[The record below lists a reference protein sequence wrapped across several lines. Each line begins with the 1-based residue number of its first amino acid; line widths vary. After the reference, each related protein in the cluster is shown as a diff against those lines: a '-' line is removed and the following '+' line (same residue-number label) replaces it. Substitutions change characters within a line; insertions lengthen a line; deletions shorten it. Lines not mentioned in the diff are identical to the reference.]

1 MDPPGPNPLIRS
13 FERHLYAENRS
24 AHTVSQYLTFQLDI
38 PGHGQVVRNY
48 SVSCAPGQDYSAS
61 VSSATGPR
69 TMPPRLLPALPPTTS
84 MTRAVQGR
92 WCG

>member
-61 VSSATGPR
+61 VSSATGPGR
-69 TMPPRLLPALPPTTS
+69 CPRDSCRRCLQLPP
-84 MTRAVQGR
+84 
-92 WCG
+92 